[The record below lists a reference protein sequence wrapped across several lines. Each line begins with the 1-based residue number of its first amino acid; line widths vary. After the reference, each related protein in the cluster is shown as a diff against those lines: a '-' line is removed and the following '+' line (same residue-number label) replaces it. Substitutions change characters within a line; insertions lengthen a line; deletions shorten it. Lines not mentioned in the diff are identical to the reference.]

1 MNPFVL
7 FQSLHMQTSD
17 AEYRYVRLKHD
28 MLVMERR
35 LDALDDEIKRLLA
48 EIEHNMGILA
58 SQFESCSA

>member
-7 FQSLHMQTSD
+7 FQSLHMQTND

-35 LDALDDEIKRLLA
+35 LDALESEIELLLA
-48 EIEHNMGILA
+48 EIKHNMGTLV
-58 SQFESCSA
+58 SRMESRSA